1 MAVGADV
8 LCTKTIGGDVVKN
21 GHSPISS
28 PLTVTV
34 YTSGGCAFCKQA
46 VDLVREVA
54 DKLNEYT
61 PAINV
66 VEKHMELE
74 KNCNELGDVTALPAI
89 RVGTSCLV
97 GLPRVEDVES
107 LIYVSLFSKH

>member
-1 MAVGADV
+1 MKKGQPSF
-8 LCTKTIGGDVVKN
+8 T
-21 GHSPISS
+21 S

-34 YTSGGCAFCKQA
+34 YTSGSCAFCKQA

-66 VEKHMELE
+66 VEKHLELE
-74 KNCNELGDVTALPAI
+74 TNCNEVRDVTALPAI
-89 RVGTSCLV
+89 RVGTSCIV